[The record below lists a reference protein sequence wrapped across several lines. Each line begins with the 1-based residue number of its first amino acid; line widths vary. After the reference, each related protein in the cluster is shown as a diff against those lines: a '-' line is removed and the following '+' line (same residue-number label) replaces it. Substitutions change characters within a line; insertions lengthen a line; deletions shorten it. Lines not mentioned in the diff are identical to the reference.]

1 MNKRQLIDAVAEKAN
16 ASKAAADIVVS
27 AAIEAIAEAIARG
40 ENVQFVGFGTFSV
53 AERKARSGRNPQTG
67 KEIRIPARNVVRF
80 KAGAGLSAAV
90 NKDKRKK

>member
-80 KAGAGLSAAV
+80 KAGAGLNAAV
-90 NKDKRKK
+90 NKGKRKK

>member
-16 ASKAAADIVVS
+16 ATRVAAEIVVS

-40 ENVQFVGFGTFSV
+40 ENVQFLGFGTFSV

-67 KEIRIPARNVVRF
+67 KEIRIPARQVVRF
-80 KAGAGLSAAV
+80 KAGARLNAAL
-90 NKDKRKK
+90 NRGKRKK

>member
-16 ASKAAADIVVS
+16 ATKAAAEIVVS

-67 KEIRIPARNVVRF
+67 KEIRIPARQVVRF
-80 KAGAGLSAAV
+80 KAGAGLRAAL
-90 NKDKRKK
+90 NKGKRRK

>member
-40 ENVQFVGFGTFSV
+40 ESVQFVGFGTFSV

-67 KEIRIPARNVVRF
+67 KEVRIPARNVVRF
-80 KAGAGLSAAV
+80 KAGAGLSSAV
-90 NKDKRKK
+90 NKGKRKK